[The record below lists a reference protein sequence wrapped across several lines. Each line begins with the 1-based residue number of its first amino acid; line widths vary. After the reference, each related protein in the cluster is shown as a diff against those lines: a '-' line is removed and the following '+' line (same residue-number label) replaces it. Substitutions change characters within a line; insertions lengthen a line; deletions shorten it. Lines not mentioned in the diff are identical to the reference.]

1 MAQAMTRRALLRTIA
16 ASLVVGGDAA
26 AAADLQDQT
35 QRAYDEY
42 LNRATR
48 LFIDRARHGNVTS
61 GVPGSARASG
71 DRDVSVGPARE
82 DGILPVPGGLVHHWL
97 GSTFI
102 AGVTMD
108 DALAVS
114 YDYNAY
120 RSIYKPVIASS
131 LLHRDGNTF
140 QVRLRVKES
149 GGGLSATL
157 DVTSRVQYAF
167 PDDGSAYSIATSDE
181 IREIRDA
188 GTANERSL
196 APGHDSGYLWRA
208 ATFNYLGA
216 RADGVIAE
224 TEAIGLS
231 RRFPPF
237 FAWIIEPAA
246 RRLGRTS
253 IERSM
258 VEFAQAVRMRA
269 RAK

>member
-1 MAQAMTRRALLRTIA
+1 MTRRTLLRTIA
-16 ASLVVGGDAA
+16 VSIVASADVEAV
-26 AAADLQDQT
+26 DLQDQT
-35 QRAYDEY
+35 RRAYDDY
-42 LNRATR
+42 LDGAMRR
-48 LFIDRARHGNVTS
+48 FVDRVRHGTVTS
-61 GVPGSARASG
+61 AAPGSAQASS
-71 DRDVSVGPARE
+71 DRGVFVGPAHE
-82 DGILPVPGGLVHHWL
+82 DGILAVAGGLVHHWV

-108 DALAVS
+108 EALAVS

-120 RSIYKPVIASS
+120 RSIYKPVIASN
-131 LLHRDGNTF
+131 LLRRDGNTF
-140 QVRLRVKES
+140 RVRMRLKES

-157 DVTSRVQYAF
+157 DVTSRVEYAY
-167 PDDGSAYSIATSDE
+167 PDDRSAYSIATSDE

-216 RADGVIAE
+216 RNDGVFAE
-224 TEAIGLS
+224 TEAVALS

-237 FAWIIEPAA
+237 LAWIIEPAA
-246 RRLGRTS
+246 RRLGRNS

-269 RAK
+269 KTG

>member
-1 MAQAMTRRALLRTIA
+1 MTRRTLLRTIA
-16 ASLVVGGDAA
+16 VSIVASADVE
-26 AAADLQDQT
+26 AADLQDQT
-35 QRAYDEY
+35 RRAYDEY
-42 LNRATR
+42 LDRAMR
-48 LFIDRARHGNVTS
+48 LFVDRARHGTVTS
-61 GVPGSARASG
+61 GVPGNAQASH

-114 YDYNAY
+114 YNYNDY

-131 LLHRDGNTF
+131 LLGRDGNNF
-140 QVRLRVKES
+140 RVRMRVKES

-157 DVTSRVQYAF
+157 DVTSRVEYAY
-167 PDDGSAYSIATSDE
+167 PDDRSAYSIATSDD

-188 GTANERSL
+188 GTASERSL

-216 RADGVIAE
+216 RNGGVFAE
-224 TEAIGLS
+224 TEAVALS

-237 FAWIIEPAA
+237 LAWIIEPAA
-246 RRLGRTS
+246 RRLGRNS
-253 IERSM
+253 VERSM
-258 VEFAQAVRMRA
+258 VDFAQAVKMRA
-269 RAK
+269 RAR